1 MNQIIE
7 SARVKGNLILTEID
21 SKKLLGEAGISVVDT
36 RLAESEK
43 QAVALAESMGYPVVL
58 KIASPDITHKSDVN
72 GVRVSIK
79 SKEEVIK
86 VYGEIITAAKT
97 KFPKAVIEGVSVQKM
112 ARPGVEIIIGMTKDP
127 QFGPVLMFG
136 LGGIFV
142 ELLKDV
148 SFRIVPLSRFDAH
161 TMIKEI
167 RGYAMLN
174 GFRGSEAASIP
185 DLEKM
190 ILKISDF
197 VASHPEIKEMDIN
210 PVFAY
215 KDGAT
220 AIDARIVLEK

>member
-7 SARVKGNLILTEID
+7 SARIKGNLILTEIE
-21 SKKLLGEAGISVVDT
+21 SKKVLSEAGISVVET
-36 RLAESEK
+36 KLAESERA
-43 QAVALAESMGYPVVL
+43 AVSLAEAMGYPVVL
-58 KIASPDITHKSDVN
+58 KISSPDITHKSDVN
-72 GVRVSIK
+72 GVRVGIK
-79 SKEEVIK
+79 TKEEVIK
-86 VYGEIITAAKT
+86 VYGEIVAAAKA
-97 KFPKAVIEGVSVQKM
+97 KFPQAVIEGVSVQRM

-148 SFRIVPLSRFDAH
+148 SFRIVPLSRYDAH
-161 TMIKEI
+161 TTIKEI

-174 GFRGSEAASIP
+174 GYRGSEPASIMA
-185 DLEKM
+185 LEEM
-190 ILKISDF
+190 LLKISDF
-197 VASHPEIKEMDIN
+197 VDKHAEIKEMDLN

>member
-21 SKKLLGEAGISVVDT
+21 SKKLLGQAGISVVET
-36 RLAESEK
+36 KLAESAQK
-43 QAVALAESMGYPVVL
+43 AAALAEGMGYPVVL

-72 GVRVSIK
+72 GVRVGIK
-79 SKEEVIK
+79 SKEEVIQ
-86 VYGEIITAAKT
+86 VYGEIIAAAKA

-148 SFRIVPLSRFDAH
+148 SFRIVPLTRYDAH

-174 GFRGSEAASIP
+174 GFRGSEPASIP

-190 ILKISDF
+190 LLKISDF
-197 VASHPEIKEMDIN
+197 VESHPEIKEMDLN
-210 PVFAY
+210 PVFSY